1 LENQI
6 KILTVDDD
14 PNLQKVLKKLLES
27 KSYQVVQAL
36 DGEEGLRKVIEEKPD
51 LIILDVIMPGKSG
64 FDVCRELKTDE
75 KYYFFSR
82 IPVLML
88 TVYPD
93 DREKMHLS
101 MREGMTMEAEDYMH
115 KPIDPKELLRR
126 VEQLLNKKELNK
138 ADESE

>member
-1 LENQI
+1 MENQI

-115 KPIDPKELLRR
+115 KPIDPEELLNR